1 MAKSDVADLRL
12 MESEELENKLAEVRQ
27 EAFNLRFQLVT
38 GQLDNYSRISQVRRE
53 VARIE
58 TLLRQRE
65 IAEAEALADAQQER
79 D

>member
-1 MAKSDVADLRL
+1 MAVSKTIELRN
-12 MESEELENKLAEVRQ
+12 MENEELETKLAEVRQ

-38 GQLDNYSRISQVRRE
+38 GQLDNYSRIGQVRRE

-58 TLLRQRE
+58 TLLRERE
-65 IAEAEALADAQQER
+65 IAEAEAEEER